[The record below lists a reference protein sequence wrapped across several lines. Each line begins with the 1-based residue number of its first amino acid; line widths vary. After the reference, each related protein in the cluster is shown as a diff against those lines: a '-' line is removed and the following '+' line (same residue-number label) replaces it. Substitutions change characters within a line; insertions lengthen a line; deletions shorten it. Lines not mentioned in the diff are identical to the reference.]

1 MYSGNASQSYRQ
13 NPYFDG
19 VLSALTTQGEVTA
32 NVRGDRWEVQKR
44 MKNASSSRQTGTYPG
59 GEDFSNHH
67 VYPHE
72 LVFGWTDQKARFNF
86 PGEPNEIGFSSLN
99 GVHYEEYSTDEEL
112 MDNIYFIGLAKT
124 PFVFDSLDQLKHG
137 FTAIRVGSGTTFH
150 TGSRPFYSGD
160 VVEWSVVPRPNSVN
174 ANFAGG
180 EYGGNADPNFGSE
193 YNPGGRQGYPRY
205 GTPRGKF
212 RFIVNPAVRG
222 DMRPGINGALSKML
236 KGKENGG
243 VLGVPVEALFQRK
256 SLGANARLSAYQ
268 CYAKATMVTDVI
280 GACRVLEVLYTNGIA
295 FARADVN
302 NAVRTAFLAGRD
314 AAAAAAAA
322 VAGNAAAAVAAAI
335 GAVQQPQQQNL
346 ATSAPARVLD
356 VVQRTGIFDDT
367 NTRVNPL
374 MRDILRALYV
384 DFTALGSSQASNDL
398 YVNFRGAFAPNGRD
412 VLVDLRS
419 NDTRYVNV
427 ALSLANL
434 RQGSYDKAVAHKT
447 RRHCGIALS
456 PSESGQR
463 LDVLL
468 GHFLNAG
475 NFSQ

>member
-1 MYSGNASQSYRQ
+1 MYSGNATQSYRQ

-44 MKNASSSRQTGTYPG
+44 MKNASSSRQTTTYPG

-99 GVHYEEYSTDEEL
+99 GVHYGGYYTDEEL

-150 TGSRPFYSGD
+150 TGSRPFFSGD

-180 EYGGNADPNFGSE
+180 EYGGDADPRFGSE
-193 YNPGGRQGYPRY
+193 YNAGGRQGYPRY

-222 DMRPGINGALSKML
+222 DMRPGLNGALSKML
-236 KGKENGG
+236 RSKQNGG
-243 VLGVPVEALFQRK
+243 VVDVPVEALYHRK
-256 SLGANARLSAYQ
+256 KLGADARLSAYQ
-268 CYAKATMVTDVI
+268 CYAKATMVTDIVS
-280 GACRVLEVLYTNGIA
+280 ACRVLEVLYTNGKI
-295 FARADVN
+295 FARQEVDQAIRAAWAAGAAATV
-302 NAVRTAFLAGRD
+302 LAGG
-314 AAAAAAAA
+314 AAAAPY
-322 VAGNAAAAVAAAI
+322 V
-335 GAVQQPQQQNL
+335 QQNL
-346 ATSAPARVLD
+346 PQSPPARVLEVIRD
-356 VVQRTGIFDDT
+356 TGVFAT
-367 NTRVNPL
+367 NETRPNPL

-384 DFTALGSSQASNDL
+384 DFTALGSSQASSDL
-398 YVNFRGAFAPNGRD
+398 YVNFRGAYAPNGRD
-412 VLVDLRS
+412 ILDLPT
-419 NDTRYVNV
+419 DEVRYVNV
-427 ALSLANL
+427 ANNLANI
-434 RQGSYDKAVAHKT
+434 RQGAYDKAVAHKT

-456 PSESGQR
+456 PAESGQR
-463 LDVLL
+463 LDILL

-475 NFSQ
+475 NFAQ